1 MLTEEQIL
9 QALSVVRDP
18 DLKKTI
24 VELGFVHNV
33 KICADG
39 DVTLD
44 LQLTTPACPIRD
56 RFKTQCEQILRD
68 IGAKT
73 AEVTLTANGRV
84 VNANA
89 APASDNAL
97 LKDVKRIVGVAS
109 GKDGSQFSGRKSRRF
124 GRRHLRSFDEYYVR
138 GGYRSRNF

>member
-1 MLTEEQIL
+1 MLNEEQIL

-18 DLKKTI
+18 DLKKNI
-24 VELGFVHNV
+24 VELGFVRNV
-33 KICADG
+33 KISDAG
-39 DVTLD
+39 DVSLD

-68 IGAKT
+68 IGARS

-84 VNANA
+84 VDSATA
-89 APASDNAL
+89 APSDNAL

-109 GKDGSQFSGRKSRRF
+109 GK
-124 GRRHLRSFDEYYVR
+124 
-138 GGYRSRNF
+138 GGVG